1 MQDPLLLTVDQCAER
16 LNLGRSLTYRFI
28 QTGELASIKL
38 GRARRIQVSALQEFV
53 ERLAN
58 EQALET
64 RFGGIN

>member
-38 GRARRIQVSALQEFV
+38 GRARRVPRQSLEEFV
-53 ERLAN
+53 QRLLVESKEGDLGN
-58 EQALET
+58 
-64 RFGGIN
+64 